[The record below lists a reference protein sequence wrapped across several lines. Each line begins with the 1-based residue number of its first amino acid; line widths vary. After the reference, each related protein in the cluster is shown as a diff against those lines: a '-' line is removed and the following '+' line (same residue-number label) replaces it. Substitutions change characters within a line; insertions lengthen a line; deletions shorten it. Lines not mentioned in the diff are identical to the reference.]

1 MKASDRRR
9 EAAADTRHTQE
20 VEMHFQQRCSMEVAP
35 EREQRQPGESP
46 RRREPDH
53 QESYFSNGRRKRKRE
68 NSEIITMLQPQNAY
82 LISLKPAEL
91 SVWKPHLDKSIKSCS
106 QLS

>member
-20 VEMHFQQRCSMEVAP
+20 AEMHFQQRHSMEVAP
-35 EREQRQPGESP
+35 ECEQRQPGESP

-53 QESYFSNGRRKRKRE
+53 QVSCFSNGRRRGKPE
-68 NSEIITMLQPQNAY
+68 NSEFIMMVQPQNAC

-91 SVWKPHLDKSIKSCS
+91 SVQKSPVGG
-106 QLS
+106 

>member
-20 VEMHFQQRCSMEVAP
+20 GEKHFQQRHSMEVAP
-35 EREQRQPGESP
+35 ESEQRQPGESP
-46 RRREPDH
+46 RREPD
-53 QESYFSNGRRKRKRE
+53 QQVSSFSNGRRRGKPE
-68 NSEIITMLQPQNAY
+68 NSEITTMAQPQNAC

-91 SVWKPHLDKSIKSCS
+91 SIQKPHLSKSMKLCS
-106 QLS
+106 WLT

>member
-9 EAAADTRHTQE
+9 EAAADTRHIQE
-20 VEMHFQQRCSMEVAP
+20 AEVHFEQRNSMEVAP
-35 EREQRQPGESP
+35 EHEQRQPGEYP

-53 QESYFSNGRRKRKRE
+53 QVSYFSNGRRRGKPE
-68 NSEIITMLQPQNAY
+68 NSEIITRPQPQNAC
-82 LISLKPAEL
+82 LISLKPAEI
-91 SVWKPHLDKSIKSCS
+91 SVQKPHLSKSIKSCS